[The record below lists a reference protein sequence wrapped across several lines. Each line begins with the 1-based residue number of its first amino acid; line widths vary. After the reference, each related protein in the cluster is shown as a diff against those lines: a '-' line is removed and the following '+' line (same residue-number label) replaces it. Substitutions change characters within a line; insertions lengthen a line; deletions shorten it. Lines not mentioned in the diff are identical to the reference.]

1 MHGRLDTTACCLHL
15 LDGMYLLTYKQDA
28 SVKMQ
33 SGIFVIIASSPCH
46 KLFTVTIQ
54 CKQVSAHIS
63 FGLTALGLDHS
74 DIQLLRELLLS
85 LPTPQK
91 EGGEGGETLPKLQS
105 FQQLKAL
112 QPFTKVVPQGSVH
125 NTVLVHLLHIHAGLH
140 DVS

>member
-74 DIQLLRELLLS
+74 DIQLLRELLIIANS
-85 LPTPQK
+85 PK
-91 EGGEGGETLPKLQS
+91 GRGGNATQTAVISATQS
-105 FQQLKAL
+105 TSA
-112 QPFTKVVPQGSVH
+112 
-125 NTVLVHLLHIHAGLH
+125 IH
-140 DVS
+140 